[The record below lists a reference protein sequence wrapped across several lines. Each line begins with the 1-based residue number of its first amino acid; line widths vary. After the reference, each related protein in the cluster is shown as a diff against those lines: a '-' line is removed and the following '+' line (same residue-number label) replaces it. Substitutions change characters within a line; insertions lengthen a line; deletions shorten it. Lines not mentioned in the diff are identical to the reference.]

1 MRVFLV
7 LLMLTLLPLPF
18 SAAASVACI
27 DHALTEQ
34 SPHTRHHLPAQWQS
48 VDSGPDVVANTSSHG
63 VECSTCQGL
72 GLAAMATP
80 HRVQF
85 SPARAV
91 RIEPRTKFMSQPYHE
106 PPYRPNWTAPLGLGL
121 RAPV

>member
-34 SPHTRHHLPAQWQS
+34 SSHTRHHLPTQLQPVDVAQ
-48 VDSGPDVVANTSSHG
+48 DVVTTTSRHD
-63 VECSTCQGL
+63 VECSTCQGPGL
-72 GLAAMATP
+72 GAIATP

-85 SPARAV
+85 GPAGAV
-91 RIEPRTKFMSQPYHE
+91 RVEPRTKFMTQPHHE
-106 PPYRPNWTAPLGLGL
+106 PPYRPNWPAPLGLGL
-121 RAPV
+121 RALV